1 MYFAIEMNEY
11 VCVFSGGRTNERT
24 NLGAYVLANKA
35 ASGARPVSINKSTH
49 LSA

>member
-1 MYFAIEMNEY
+1 MNEY
-11 VCVFSGGRTNERT
+11 VVCIFFFRGETKKKT
-24 NLGAYVLANKA
+24 DLGAYVLANKA